1 MKHCTNHTGN
11 ITIDTTKAIIDI
23 TNPNFSLAAT
33 NDFLLNNVNNIPINK
48 YNTNI
53 FNIIKQPLSYKKL
66 FVSRITLLHN
76 EQRIDLY
83 PELHKWTEDMQ
94 FYQFF
99 H

>member
-11 ITIDTTKAIIDI
+11 ITIDTTKVITDI
-23 TNPNFSLAAT
+23 TNPNFSLAAI

-66 FVSRITLLHN
+66 FVSRITLPHN
-76 EQRIDLY
+76 EQRIDQY
-83 PELHKWTEDMQ
+83 PELHK
-94 FYQFF
+94 
-99 H
+99 